1 MNILIDL
8 ILICIFSYII
18 IKFIIDFITKRIYI
32 KSTIDNSIKREGE
45 IYINLYDYKKGEI
58 IVKAIAK
65 EKGLVY
71 EEFMLNKNLI
81 ISLNY
86 KEKLNYKYFKF

>member
-8 ILICIFSYII
+8 VLICIFSYII
-18 IKFIIDFITKRIYI
+18 IKFIIKFITKRMYI
-32 KSTIDNSIKREGE
+32 KSTIDNSIEKEGE

-58 IVKAIAK
+58 ILRAILK
-65 EKGLVY
+65 EKEGIY

-86 KEKLNYKYFKF
+86 KENLNYKYFKF

>member
-1 MNILIDL
+1 MDILIDL
-8 ILICIFSYII
+8 VLICIFSYII
-18 IKFIIDFITKRIYI
+18 IKFIIESITKRMYI
-32 KSTIDNSIKREGE
+32 KSTIDNSIEKEGE
-45 IYINLYDYKKGEI
+45 IHINLYDYKKGETI
-58 IVKAIAK
+58 LRAIVKEK
-65 EKGLVY
+65 EGVY